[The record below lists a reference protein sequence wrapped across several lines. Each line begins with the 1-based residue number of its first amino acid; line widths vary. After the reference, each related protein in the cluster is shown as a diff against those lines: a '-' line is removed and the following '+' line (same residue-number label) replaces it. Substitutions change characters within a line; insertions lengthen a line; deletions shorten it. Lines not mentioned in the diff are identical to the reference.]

1 MELHLPSETEAK
13 LSDIAQRTQRSTD
26 ELLEEA
32 VNNLI
37 AYSEWLEGKVKH
49 SLAEAEKGNVVSDE
63 EVLAWIEQ
71 RERS

>member
-1 MELHLPSETEAK
+1 MELHLTSETEAK
-13 LSDIAQRTQRSTD
+13 LSKIAQRTQRSTD

-32 VNNLI
+32 ITNLI
-37 AYSEWLEGKVKH
+37 AYNEWLEAKVRH
-49 SLAEAEKGNVVSDE
+49 SLAEVEKGHVVSDE

>member
-1 MELHLPSETEAK
+1 MELHLPNETEAK
-13 LSDIAQRTQRSTD
+13 LSQIAQRTQRSTQ
-26 ELLEEA
+26 EVLEEA

-37 AYSEWLEGKVKH
+37 AYNEWLEHKVKR
-49 SLAEAEKGNVVSDE
+49 SLGEAEQGHIVSHD